1 MLEAV
6 KQWAFILV
14 VTAFIGTLANSFV
27 ISDNGSMK
35 KYVKFAC
42 AIVAL
47 AVMIM
52 PIKEIFSEVPGLFD
66 LDTNA
71 FIEFY
76 EYNENTDILNEL
88 ALIKTNELLKDR
100 IYDIVCEKT
109 GIKPDDVRI
118 YIKQTDNKDEQTKTE
133 IEIEKIV
140 INIYDINDN
149 KIEETKLYLENLFNC
164 GVYIEYIETEEKKIN
179 E

>member
-6 KQWAFILV
+6 KQWAFTLV
-14 VTAFIGTLANSFV
+14 VTAFVGTLANSFV
-27 ISDNGSMK
+27 ISDNGGIK

-66 LDTNA
+66 LDMNA

-88 ALIKTNELLKDR
+88 AVIKTNELLKDR

-118 YIKQTDNKDEQTKTE
+118 YIKQADNREEQTKTE

-140 INIYDINDN
+140 INICDINDN
-149 KIEETKLYLENLFNC
+149 KIEEVKLYLENLFNC